1 MLVAATVSISAFTVL
16 GGGVEPSQNLA
27 ANAFSRRGPPITAY
41 SLFIKG
47 SLQDYSPKV
56 FCIFWSVEAS
66 GSRPLSIAASASL
79 TAPSITSALCC

>member
-1 MLVAATVSISAFTVL
+1 VLVAATVSISAFTVL

-56 FCIFWSVEAS
+56 GMATGISCPRAGPGPEEAPVAW
-66 GSRPLSIAASASL
+66 GV
-79 TAPSITSALCC
+79 CQY